1 MGYRVYN
8 DLWTLVQSE
17 KLKVIIESKNID
29 DKFAVATIKI
39 EKHLSREKAR
49 WFAMTVSYLFIS
61 S

>member
-1 MGYRVYN
+1 MGYCVYN

-39 EKHLSREKAR
+39 EKHLSRDKAR
-49 WFAMTVSYLFIS
+49 
-61 S
+61 